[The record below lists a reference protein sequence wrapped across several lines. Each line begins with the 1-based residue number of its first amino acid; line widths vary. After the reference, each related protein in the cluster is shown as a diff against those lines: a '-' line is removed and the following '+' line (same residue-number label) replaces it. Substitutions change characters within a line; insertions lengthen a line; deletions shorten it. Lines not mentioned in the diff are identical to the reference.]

1 MPNDQL
7 ALKVFSQKIS
17 ESEVS
22 KMVDQVIAIIAKQ
35 SGRLETEVRKEF
47 QGIQVGEDLAD
58 QIINELKKASQILG
72 NKSFNIGADLFKGIF
87 DAKGVEEEINK
98 VVKTFE
104 DKIGAL
110 THLKDQIGD
119 DKIFANMLN
128 NIDTDQLDELIKKT
142 RQLIELEQERN
153 SLSGTDKAKVTRQ
166 IKALDKELSASIG
179 QIKIDFNVDTGKI
192 NEANEALSKYNVS
205 QEEALK
211 KAKELSKQRNV
222 SSSYIDK
229 DNIDDIK
236 DMVAYMQR
244 YIELVKQA
252 GGSEDEALKKL
263 RSEVGASN
271 VRRLTGASGDSGYS
285 DYKDEIQGVR
295 TEVSKLK
302 QEAREIGTGGQLF
315 DESELKKQ
323 QQELNNVRES
333 LTKANAQLDEMNQ
346 KYSEQSNLINELE
359 NKLKALE
366 GLNDPKVIES
376 DEYKKIT
383 EELIEAK
390 NRASEL
396 QNELD
401 NTRETVQS
409 LSRSLDS
416 YNTNELIPKEYLD
429 NADNLI
435 DSLHK
440 KINNL
445 ESSLNET
452 EQSFESLSNQLNN
465 LQQDNSSLTE
475 QVSQQKQI
483 IEVQEEQISSLKRQ
497 VTEIEELKNNYN
509 ELLSIISKLESVQ
522 RKAESAIK
530 NTDEIKAFKDAT
542 ERVNWNEGIN
552 APEGFVNFDYL
563 EKAKQK
569 LEEVGDR
576 YEKNIKAA
584 VYYHQYL
591 EKGGTER
598 IFDSSGKDVTDRLT
612 SIYSKMESYI
622 GKIGDIDQE
631 NAVKILRNVNQ
642 TLIARREE
650 AKQLKTKI
658 SLLDKE
664 SEKLEEIENLQS
676 RVSSSSS
683 KSSSEDKSEQDNQD
697 ETTPQTSPIPDS
709 SKLVVDQKELQGAMS
724 ATEQQARE
732 TAQAIENVGVSGA
745 NQDKTQAEIEET
757 KADVQQLGNEA
768 KETKQN
774 LEDLG
779 KTDVN
784 PDIKGGTTT
793 SGDATPQQDPSSII
807 SEQQALENL
816 KKAINSV
823 TIAIAQKNEA
833 IQAEEIQMDHSV
845 NEEIAKLKELENK
858 LTAIRTEFQ
867 NGILSRGKNTG
878 TGTGDGTNV
887 EGNVNIDENN
897 NTADVVLDPKLSDTF
912 KTDANNLLDDVKI
925 EKDVDLKPTYEAG
938 KFKEEAERIL
948 TFENVEKEVAF
959 KVGDLDTSGITGTAS
974 TVTSPVSENVTSDN
988 VIEEQNKDLEEQQ
1001 RLYNNII
1008 RLLTEYLS
1016 LQDRINSGNR
1026 NIASGDFIYSNDI
1039 RKQTGKVSQ
1048 RAVKDQLNNYLNTS
1062 KNENGV
1068 YNDDSIKRTKE
1079 QLAAYVANF
1088 DNAEKAAEIFGNKN
1102 KEVFNEIIQMI
1113 NDAKVSLDAY
1123 NKAQL
1128 EIDVVNDQLVKLN
1141 KLQSGE
1147 KLTFGQL
1154 WGLEKVVKTDGLEA
1168 GLKYITDELGVKIP
1182 EAAKKAESALAEVK
1196 DELNKPQQ
1204 QQVTS
1209 VEDQT
1214 GNNQEGKKSGVI
1226 QVPIEPLIDQTSW
1239 EKEIDRILNLIGT
1252 KKIKIEPDMTSEE
1265 WNTLKNYIDNISKQI
1280 INMKPANND
1289 SDLPSDLSS
1298 SYKNS
1303 EKYIKELYSLEE
1315 KIAQAKEKNSEK
1327 DLKQIANYEA
1337 EKKQLEELIQLE
1349 KDYRSNS
1356 KFSDIYTSKNDDY
1369 LSKLQST
1376 LSQEYEAN
1384 RKAFETTLQSSMSDI
1399 MDNAYKDNEAFDNV
1413 QNLKKV
1419 NDLLDQ
1425 QKNKWQEIQDI
1436 RVKISSLDP
1445 VDDVNEISNLNS
1457 QKANLEQEL
1466 SGIQKEIDAYDTL
1479 NAKKKQSNE
1488 LDKITSNADKQ
1499 VNANA
1504 LERINKLQKEYVNN
1518 LKEQS
1523 RVALEIAKY
1532 PINDAERSDEDTE
1545 KLTKYQKELNDLTN
1559 EQSKLIEK
1567 INKALTEEQS
1577 KSEKISK
1584 ALKSLNESA
1593 NINVSDIGRTTNID
1607 DAYKSALRIND
1618 ALNKTEN
1625 SMNILRKEGKGDIFE
1640 GAFSAAESD
1649 IRELNTQL
1657 ASGTIGLTQYNSKIS
1672 EIKRN
1677 LATQKN
1683 AIAIVDD
1690 VQISNIDETRNV
1702 LDQYIKE
1709 ITNGTVEN
1717 TKFNEGTK
1725 TLSGTFKNA
1734 RGEIQ
1739 NVSTSIK
1746 TLSDGTS
1753 VVVKSFGTAQKE
1765 VSSFSKWMDELSGK
1779 FRNLSTYLLS
1789 FVGFYEVFGAFRQGI
1804 QYVREFDTALTE
1816 MRKVSNETIST
1827 LKEFQQASFDIA
1839 DSVGATAGVIQ
1850 NSTADW
1856 MRLGES
1862 LEEASK
1868 SAEVSNILL
1877 NVSEFEDISSATDA
1891 LVSMSQAYQDLDKID
1906 IVDKMNNI
1914 GNKYSIATDG
1924 IATALQDS
1932 ASALVTAGNDIDEAI
1947 ALITAGNAVVQDP
1960 NSVGAGLRTISLRL
1974 TGTEAA
1980 KEELE
1985 SLGEDTEGYA
1995 ETVSKLRDTI
2005 MSATKVAANGFEGFD
2020 ILDENGN
2027 YKSTYEIL
2035 QGIADI
2041 YEQIVETDK
2050 QFGTNNANLLLETLA
2065 GKNRANIAASIL
2077 QNPEMLRSVYE
2088 DSQTSEGSAQQELDA
2103 YLDSIEGEY
2112 LPYLYRNI

>member
-22 KMVDQVIAIIAKQ
+22 KMVDQVIAIISKQ
-35 SGRLETEVRKEF
+35 SGRLESEVRKEF

-58 QIINELKKASQILG
+58 QIISELKKASQILG

-87 DAKGVEEEINK
+87 DAKGVEDEINK

-104 DKIGAL
+104 NKIGAL

-119 DKIFANMLN
+119 DKIFANMMN
-128 NIDTDQLDELIKKT
+128 NIDTDQLDELINKT

-153 SLSGTDKAKVTRQ
+153 NLSGTDKAKVTRQ
-166 IKALDKELSASIG
+166 IKALDRELSASIG

-236 DMVAYMQR
+236 DMIAYMQR

-366 GLNDPKVIES
+366 GINNPKVIETE
-376 DEYKKIT
+376 EYKNIIS
-383 EELIEAK
+383 ELETAK
-390 NRASEL
+390 NKASEF
-396 QNELD
+396 QNEMDEL
-401 NTRETVQS
+401 RQTVEVLKSS
-409 LSRSLDS
+409 LSS
-416 YNTNELIPKEYLD
+416 YNTGDVVPRQDLENANRVIDNLSNKINELEI
-429 NADNLI
+429 
-435 DSLHK
+435 SLT
-440 KINNL
+440 
-445 ESSLNET
+445 ET
-452 EQSFESLSNQLNN
+452 KNKFTSLSEEVTK
-465 LQQDNSSLTE
+465 LQQDKSDLSGQL
-475 QVSQQKQI
+475 SQQKEI
-483 IEVQEEQISSLKRQ
+483 NAAQEEQISNSQKIK
-497 VTEIEELKNNYN
+497 IEL
-509 ELLSIISKLESVQ
+509 
-522 RKAESAIK
+522 
-530 NTDEIKAFKDAT
+530 DEIKKKYQDLTNSIKEMEDVQSRYMSLLDKFGQAEAFNKAMRNVDY
-542 ERVNWNEGIN
+542 NEGRN
-552 APEGFVNFDYL
+552 TPEGFVNFDYL
-563 EKAKQK
+563 DKAKQK
-569 LEEVGDR
+569 LQETGNA
-576 YEKNIKAA
+576 YEKATKAA
-584 VYYHQYL
+584 VYYYQYL
-591 EKGGTER
+591 QKGGTEK
-598 IFDSSGKDVTDRLT
+598 IFNKDGKDISDELISLYKEMSSLADDKTGQISYESINKTVREYANELRLAREEQSREKDLINQKNKELKETLSLEKNIAKTKQESKKAEEQTKDTTVKSSGKR
-612 SIYSKMESYI
+612 KMSREESVGFSTYRQ
-622 GKIGDIDQE
+622 KEQQ
-631 NAVKILRNVNQ
+631 VNQ
-642 TLIARREE
+642 
-650 AKQLKTKI
+650 K
-658 SLLDKE
+658 
-664 SEKLEEIENLQS
+664 
-676 RVSSSSS
+676 
-683 KSSSEDKSEQDNQD
+683 
-697 ETTPQTSPIPDS
+697 DS
-709 SKLVVDQKELQGAMS
+709 SDTS
-724 ATEQQARE
+724 
-732 TAQAIENVGVSGA
+732 
-745 NQDKTQAEIEET
+745 
-757 KADVQQLGNEA
+757 QQL
-768 KETKQN
+768 
-774 LEDLG
+774 
-779 KTDVN
+779 
-784 PDIKGGTTT
+784 
-793 SGDATPQQDPSSII
+793 PQDSSSII

-816 KKAINSV
+816 EKAINSV
-823 TIAIAQKNEA
+823 TIAIAQKNQA
-833 IQAEEIQMDHSV
+833 IQAEEVQMDYSV

-858 LTAIRTEFQ
+858 LTVIRTEFQ
-867 NGILSRGKNTG
+867 NGILSRKNTG
-878 TGTGDGTNV
+878 TGNEANV
-887 EGNVNIDENN
+887 EGNINTDENN
-897 NTADVVLDPKLSDTF
+897 NITADVTLNPKLSDTF
-912 KTDANNLLDDVKI
+912 KADANNLLDDVNL
-925 EKDVDLKPTYEAG
+925 EKDVNLKPTYEAG
-938 KFKEEAERIL
+938 KFKEDAERIL
-948 TFENVEKEVAF
+948 AFENVEKEVNL

-974 TVTSPVSENVTSDN
+974 TITSPVSENVANDN
-988 VIEEQNKDLEEQQ
+988 VIEDQNKRLEEQETI
-1001 RLYNNII
+1001 YNNII

-1016 LQDRINSGNR
+1016 LQDRINSGNK
-1026 NIASGDFIYSNDI
+1026 NIVDGSYIDPDDI

-1048 RAVKDQLNNYLNTS
+1048 RAVKDKLNEYLSMSEMSES
-1062 KNENGV
+1062 KGGIYSDATISSV
-1068 YNDDSIKRTKE
+1068 KE
-1079 QLAAYVANF
+1079 ELAAYVANLN
-1088 DNAEKAAEIFGNKN
+1088 NAEKASEIFGNKN
-1102 KEVFNEIIQMI
+1102 KELFDEITQMI
-1113 NDAKVSLDAY
+1113 NESRVSLDAFE
-1123 NKAQL
+1123 NAQSNL
-1128 EIDVVNDQLVKLN
+1128 NTANLNISELTNGQKLDPDKFIN
-1141 KLQSGE
+1141 FENIL
-1147 KLTFGQL
+1147 
-1154 WGLEKVVKTDGLEA
+1154 KTDGLEA

-1182 EAAKKAESALAEVK
+1182 EAAKKAESALNDVDKKLRDDEVK
-1196 DELNKPQQ
+1196 DNKPF
-1204 QQVTS
+1204 T
-1209 VEDQT
+1209 
-1214 GNNQEGKKSGVI
+1214 I
-1226 QVPIEPLIDQTSW
+1226 QVDPEINSQTWLDAIDHIIS
-1239 EKEIDRILNLIGT
+1239 LIGT
-1252 KKIKIEPDMTSEE
+1252 RRIKVEPDISEE
-1265 WNTLKNYIDNISKQI
+1265 WNNFKTFVDQISNQVINLKINGNVENVTTDDSGNKTQKQSSYT
-1280 INMKPANND
+1280 KNND
-1289 SDLPSDLSS
+1289 
-1298 SYKNS
+1298 NS
-1303 EKYIKELYSLEE
+1303 EEIK
-1315 KIAQAKEKNSEK
+1315 
-1327 DLKQIANYEA
+1327 
-1337 EKKQLEELIQLE
+1337 
-1349 KDYRSNS
+1349 R
-1356 KFSDIYTSKNDDY
+1356 
-1369 LSKLQST
+1369 
-1376 LSQEYEAN
+1376 
-1384 RKAFETTLQSSMSDI
+1384 
-1399 MDNAYKDNEAFDNV
+1399 
-1413 QNLKKV
+1413 V

-1425 QKNKWQEIQDI
+1425 QRNKWQEIQDI

-1445 VDDVNEISNLNS
+1445 VNDANEISNLNS
-1457 QKANLEQEL
+1457 QKTNLEQEL

-1499 VNANA
+1499 VNANT

-1518 LKEQS
+1518 LKEQN

-1545 KLTKYQKELNDLTN
+1545 KLVNYQKELNDLTN

-1567 INKALTEEQS
+1567 INKALTEEES
-1577 KSEKISK
+1577 KSKNISK
-1584 ALKSLNESA
+1584 ALDSLKEASKTD
-1593 NINVSDIGRTTNID
+1593 VSDIGRVTNID

-1640 GAFSAAESD
+1640 EAFSAAESD
-1649 IRELNTQL
+1649 IRELNIQL
-1657 ASGTIGLTQYNSKIS
+1657 TSGTIGLTQYNSKIS

-1702 LDQYIKE
+1702 LDHYINE
-1709 ITNGTVEN
+1709 VTRGTVEN

-1746 TLSDGTS
+1746 TLSDGTN
-1753 VVVKSFGTAQKE
+1753 VVVKSFGTAQEE
-1765 VSSFSKWMDELSGK
+1765 VSSFSKWMDELGGK

-1789 FVGFYEVFGAFRQGI
+1789 FVGFYEVWGAFRQGVT
-1804 QYVREFDTALTE
+1804 YVKEFDSALTE
-1816 MRKVSNETIST
+1816 MRKVSNETVST

-1914 GNKYSIATDG
+1914 GNNYSIATDG

-1960 NSVGAGLRTISLRL
+1960 NSVGAGKLMP
-1974 TGTEAA
+1974 EH
-1980 KEELE
+1980 
-1985 SLGEDTEGYA
+1985 
-1995 ETVSKLRDTI
+1995 TVMYGCL
-2005 MSATKVAANGFEGFD
+2005 F
-2020 ILDENGN
+2020 L
-2027 YKSTYEIL
+2027 
-2035 QGIADI
+2035 
-2041 YEQIVETDK
+2041 
-2050 QFGTNNANLLLETLA
+2050 
-2065 GKNRANIAASIL
+2065 
-2077 QNPEMLRSVYE
+2077 
-2088 DSQTSEGSAQQELDA
+2088 
-2103 YLDSIEGEY
+2103 
-2112 LPYLYRNI
+2112 

>member
-22 KMVDQVIAIIAKQ
+22 KMVDQVIAIISKQ
-35 SGRLETEVRKEF
+35 SGRLESEVRKEF

-58 QIINELKKASQILG
+58 QIISELKKASQILG

-87 DAKGVEEEINK
+87 DAKGVEDEINK

-104 DKIGAL
+104 NKIGAL

-119 DKIFANMLN
+119 DKIFANMMN
-128 NIDTDQLDELIKKT
+128 NIDTDQLDELINKT

-153 SLSGTDKAKVTRQ
+153 NLSGTDKAKVTRQ
-166 IKALDKELSASIG
+166 IKALDRELSASIG

-205 QEEALK
+205 QGEALK

-263 RSEVGASN
+263 RSEVDASN

-302 QEAREIGTGGQLF
+302 QEVREIGTGGQLF

-376 DEYKKIT
+376 DEYKRIT
-383 EELIEAK
+383 EELTEAK

-401 NTRETVQS
+401 NTREIVQS

-452 EQSFESLSNQLNN
+452 EQSFENLSSQLNN

-483 IEVQEEQISSLKRQ
+483 IEAQEEQISSLKRQ
-497 VTEIEELKNNYN
+497 VTEVEELKNNYN

-522 RKAESAIK
+522 NRAESAIENADK
-530 NTDEIKAFKDAT
+530 IKAFKDAT

-591 EKGGTER
+591 GKGGTER
-598 IFDSSGKDVTDRLT
+598 IFDSSGKDVTKRLT

-622 GKIGDIDQE
+622 SKIGDIDHE
-631 NAVKILRNVNQ
+631 NAVKILNNVNQ

-650 AKQLKTKI
+650 AKQLETKI
-658 SLLDKE
+658 SLLDEE
-664 SEKLEEIENLQS
+664 SEKLEEIENIQS
-676 RVSSSSS
+676 KVNSSSS
-683 KSSSEDKSEQDNQD
+683 KLSSEDKIEQDNQD
-697 ETTPQTSPIPDS
+697 KTTSPTFPISDT
-709 SKLVVDQKELQGAMS
+709 SKLVANQKELQGAMS

-774 LEDLG
+774 LENLG

-784 PDIKGGTTT
+784 PDIKDGTIP
-793 SGDATPQQDPSSII
+793 SGDMKDETPQRDSSSII
-807 SEQQALENL
+807 SEQQALESL
-816 KKAINSV
+816 EKAINSV
-823 TIAIAQKNEA
+823 TIAITQKNQA
-833 IQAEEIQMDHSV
+833 IQAEEVQMDHSV

-858 LTAIRTEFQ
+858 LTVIRTEFQ
-867 NGILSRGKNTG
+867 NGILSRKNTG
-878 TGTGDGTNV
+878 TGNEVNV
-887 EGNVNIDENN
+887 EGNINTNENN
-897 NTADVVLDPKLSDTF
+897 NITADVTLNPKLSDTF
-912 KTDANNLLDDVKI
+912 KTDANNLLDDVNL
-925 EKDVDLKPTYEAG
+925 EKDVNLKPTYDAD
-938 KFKEEAERIL
+938 KFRSDAERLLAFVDID
-948 TFENVEKEVAF
+948 KEVDL
-959 KVGDLDTSGITGTAS
+959 KVGKNFEDRKDFDKVELSLIS
-974 TVTSPVSENVTSDN
+974 TETTSDN
-988 VIEEQNKDLEEQQ
+988 VIGEQNNDLEEQQ
-1001 RLYNNII
+1001 FLYNNII
-1008 RLLTEYLS
+1008 RLLNDYNS
-1016 LQDRINSGNR
+1016 LLDKIKSGNKD
-1026 NIASGDFIYSNDI
+1026 IVDDTFINSNDI

-1048 RAVKDQLNNYLNTS
+1048 KSIKDQFNNYLTVS
-1062 KNENGV
+1062 ENEYGV
-1068 YNDDSIKRTKE
+1068 YNNKLIDSAKK

-1088 DNAEKAAEIFGNKN
+1088 NDAEKAAEIFGKKN
-1102 KEVFNEIIQMI
+1102 KDLFNEISQMI
-1113 NDAKVSLDAY
+1113 DRARVSQEAY
-1123 NKAQL
+1123 NQSQL
-1128 EIDVVNDQLVKLN
+1128 DINIVENQVKKLN
-1141 KLQSGE
+1141 KLQGNE
-1147 KLTFGQL
+1147 TLTNGQV
-1154 WGLEKVVKTDGLEA
+1154 WNIEKVLNTEGLDSA
-1168 GLKYITDELGVKIP
+1168 IKYITDGLGIKIP
-1182 EAAKKAESALAEVK
+1182 EAAKKAEAALNDIDNEVK
-1196 DELNKPQQ
+1196 DTQSKDNKSFTI
-1204 QQVTS
+1204 QVDP
-1209 VEDQT
+1209 EI
-1214 GNNQEGKKSGVI
+1214 NNQTW
-1226 QVPIEPLIDQTSW
+1226 IEAVDHIIS
-1239 EKEIDRILNLIGT
+1239 LIGT
-1252 KKIKIEPDMTSEE
+1252 KRIKVEPDISEE
-1265 WNTLKNYIDNISKQI
+1265 WNNFKTFVDQISNQVINLKINGDVENVTTEPASGDETKKQ
-1280 INMKPANND
+1280 
-1289 SDLPSDLSS
+1289 SS
-1298 SYKNS
+1298 SIKSNDNS
-1303 EKYIKELYSLEE
+1303 EEI
-1315 KIAQAKEKNSEK
+1315 
-1327 DLKQIANYEA
+1327 
-1337 EKKQLEELIQLE
+1337 
-1349 KDYRSNS
+1349 
-1356 KFSDIYTSKNDDY
+1356 
-1369 LSKLQST
+1369 
-1376 LSQEYEAN
+1376 
-1384 RKAFETTLQSSMSDI
+1384 
-1399 MDNAYKDNEAFDNV
+1399 
-1413 QNLKKV
+1413 KKV

-1425 QKNKWQEIQDI
+1425 QRNKWQEIQDI

-1445 VDDVNEISNLNS
+1445 VDDANEISNLNS

-1499 VNANA
+1499 VNANT

-1567 INKALTEEQS
+1567 INKALTEEES
-1577 KSEKISK
+1577 KSKNISK
-1584 ALKSLNESA
+1584 ALDSLKEASKTD
-1593 NINVSDIGRTTNID
+1593 VSDIGRTINID

-1657 ASGTIGLTQYNSKIS
+1657 TNGTIGLTQYNSKIS

-1683 AIAIVDD
+1683 TIAIVDD

-1746 TLSDGTS
+1746 TLSDGTN

-1765 VSSFSKWMDELSGK
+1765 ISSFSKWMDELSGK

-1789 FVGFYEVFGAFRQGI
+1789 FVGFYEVWGAFRQGI
-1804 QYVREFDTALTE
+1804 TYVKEFDSALTE
-1816 MRKVSNETIST
+1816 MRKVSNETVST

-1839 DSVGATAGVIQ
+1839 DNVGATAGVIQ

-1856 MRLGES
+1856 MRKLS
-1862 LEEASK
+1862 L
-1868 SAEVSNILL
+1868 VPLYGNI
-1877 NVSEFEDISSATDA
+1877 
-1891 LVSMSQAYQDLDKID
+1891 
-1906 IVDKMNNI
+1906 
-1914 GNKYSIATDG
+1914 
-1924 IATALQDS
+1924 
-1932 ASALVTAGNDIDEAI
+1932 
-1947 ALITAGNAVVQDP
+1947 
-1960 NSVGAGLRTISLRL
+1960 
-1974 TGTEAA
+1974 
-1980 KEELE
+1980 
-1985 SLGEDTEGYA
+1985 
-1995 ETVSKLRDTI
+1995 
-2005 MSATKVAANGFEGFD
+2005 
-2020 ILDENGN
+2020 
-2027 YKSTYEIL
+2027 
-2035 QGIADI
+2035 
-2041 YEQIVETDK
+2041 
-2050 QFGTNNANLLLETLA
+2050 
-2065 GKNRANIAASIL
+2065 
-2077 QNPEMLRSVYE
+2077 
-2088 DSQTSEGSAQQELDA
+2088 
-2103 YLDSIEGEY
+2103 
-2112 LPYLYRNI
+2112 

>member
-22 KMVDQVIAIIAKQ
+22 KMVDQVIAIISKQ
-35 SGRLETEVRKEF
+35 SGRLESEVRKEF

-58 QIINELKKASQILG
+58 QIISELKKASQILG

-87 DAKGVEEEINK
+87 DAKGVEDEINK

-104 DKIGAL
+104 NKIGAL

-119 DKIFANMLN
+119 DKIFANMMN
-128 NIDTDQLDELIKKT
+128 NIDTDQLDELINKT

-153 SLSGTDKAKVTRQ
+153 NLSGTDKAKVTRQ
-166 IKALDKELSASIG
+166 IKALDRELSASIG

-376 DEYKKIT
+376 DEYKRIT
-383 EELIEAK
+383 EELTEAK

-401 NTRETVQS
+401 NTREIVQS

-452 EQSFESLSNQLNN
+452 EQSFENLSSQLNN

-483 IEVQEEQISSLKRQ
+483 IEAQEEQISSLKRQ
-497 VTEIEELKNNYN
+497 VTEVEELKNNYN

-522 RKAESAIK
+522 KKAESAIK
-530 NTDEIKAFKDAT
+530 NADEIKAFKDAT

-650 AKQLKTKI
+650 AKQLETKI
-658 SLLDKE
+658 SLLDEE
-664 SEKLEEIENLQS
+664 SEKLEEIENIQS
-676 RVSSSSS
+676 KVNSSSS
-683 KSSSEDKSEQDNQD
+683 KISSEDKIEQDNQD
-697 ETTPQTSPIPDS
+697 KTTSPTPPISDT
-709 SKLVVDQKELQGAMS
+709 SKLVANQKELQGAMS

-779 KTDVN
+779 KTDAN
-784 PDIKGGTTT
+784 PDIKDGTIP
-793 SGDATPQQDPSSII
+793 SGDMKDETPQRDSSSII

-816 KKAINSV
+816 EKAINSV
-823 TIAIAQKNEA
+823 TIAITQKNQA
-833 IQAEEIQMDHSV
+833 IQAEEVQMDHSV

-858 LTAIRTEFQ
+858 LTVIRTEFQ
-867 NGILSRGKNTG
+867 NGILSRKNTG
-878 TGTGDGTNV
+878 TGNEVNV
-887 EGNVNIDENN
+887 EGNINTDENN
-897 NTADVVLDPKLSDTF
+897 NITADVTLNPKLSDTF
-912 KTDANNLLDDVKI
+912 KADANNLLDDVNL
-925 EKDVDLKPTYEAG
+925 EKDVNLKPTYDAD
-938 KFKEEAERIL
+938 KFRSDAERL
-948 TFENVEKEVAF
+948 LAFVDVDKEVDL
-959 KVGDLDTSGITGTAS
+959 KVGKNFEDRNDFDKVEPSLIS
-974 TVTSPVSENVTSDN
+974 TETTSDN
-988 VIEEQNKDLEEQQ
+988 VIEEQNKDIEEQQ
-1001 RLYNNII
+1001 FLYNNII
-1008 RLLTEYLS
+1008 RLLNDYNS
-1016 LQDRINSGNR
+1016 LLDKIKSGNKD
-1026 NIASGDFIYSNDI
+1026 IVDDTFINSNDI

-1048 RAVKDQLNNYLNTS
+1048 KSIKDQFNNYLTVS
-1062 KNENGV
+1062 ENEYGV
-1068 YNDDSIKRTKE
+1068 YNNKLIDSAKK

-1088 DNAEKAAEIFGNKN
+1088 NDAEKAAEIFGKKN
-1102 KEVFNEIIQMI
+1102 KDLFNEISQMI
-1113 NDAKVSLDAY
+1113 DRARVSQEAY
-1123 NKAQL
+1123 NQSQL
-1128 EIDVVNDQLVKLN
+1128 DINIVENQVKKLN
-1141 KLQSGE
+1141 KLQGNE
-1147 KLTFGQL
+1147 TLTNGQV
-1154 WGLEKVVKTDGLEA
+1154 WNIEKVLNTEGLDSA
-1168 GLKYITDELGVKIP
+1168 IKYITDGLGIKIP
-1182 EAAKKAESALAEVK
+1182 EAAKKAEAALNDIDNEVK
-1196 DELNKPQQ
+1196 DTQSKDNKSFTI
-1204 QQVTS
+1204 QVDP
-1209 VEDQT
+1209 EI
-1214 GNNQEGKKSGVI
+1214 NNQTW
-1226 QVPIEPLIDQTSW
+1226 IEAVDHIIS
-1239 EKEIDRILNLIGT
+1239 LIGT
-1252 KKIKIEPDMTSEE
+1252 KRIKVEPDISEE
-1265 WNTLKNYIDNISKQI
+1265 WNNFKTFVDQISNQVINLKINGDVENVTTEPASGDETKKQ
-1280 INMKPANND
+1280 
-1289 SDLPSDLSS
+1289 SS
-1298 SYKNS
+1298 SIKSNDNS
-1303 EKYIKELYSLEE
+1303 EEI
-1315 KIAQAKEKNSEK
+1315 
-1327 DLKQIANYEA
+1327 
-1337 EKKQLEELIQLE
+1337 
-1349 KDYRSNS
+1349 
-1356 KFSDIYTSKNDDY
+1356 
-1369 LSKLQST
+1369 
-1376 LSQEYEAN
+1376 
-1384 RKAFETTLQSSMSDI
+1384 
-1399 MDNAYKDNEAFDNV
+1399 
-1413 QNLKKV
+1413 KKV

-1425 QKNKWQEIQDI
+1425 QRNKWQEIQDI

-1445 VDDVNEISNLNS
+1445 VDDANEISNLNS

-1499 VNANA
+1499 VNANT

-1567 INKALTEEQS
+1567 INKALTEEES
-1577 KSEKISK
+1577 KSKNISK
-1584 ALKSLNESA
+1584 ALDSLKEASKTD
-1593 NINVSDIGRTTNID
+1593 VSDIGRVTNID

-1625 SMNILRKEGKGDIFE
+1625 AMNILRKQGSGDIFE

-1649 IRELNTQL
+1649 IAELNTQL
-1657 ASGTIGLTQYNSKIS
+1657 TNGTIGLTQYNSKIS
-1672 EIKRN
+1672 EIKKN

-1690 VQISNIDETRNV
+1690 VQISNVDETRIV
-1702 LDQYIKE
+1702 LDHYINE
-1709 ITNGTVEN
+1709 VTRGTVEN

-1746 TLSDGTS
+1746 TLSDGTN
-1753 VVVKSFGTAQKE
+1753 VVVKSFGTAQEE
-1765 VSSFSKWMDELSGK
+1765 VSSFSKWMDELGGK

-1789 FVGFYEVFGAFRQGI
+1789 FVGFYEVWGAFRQGVT
-1804 QYVREFDTALTE
+1804 YVKEFDSALTE
-1816 MRKVSNETIST
+1816 MRKVSNETVST

-1914 GNKYSIATDG
+1914 G
-1924 IATALQDS
+1924 
-1932 ASALVTAGNDIDEAI
+1932 
-1947 ALITAGNAVVQDP
+1947 
-1960 NSVGAGLRTISLRL
+1960 
-1974 TGTEAA
+1974 
-1980 KEELE
+1980 
-1985 SLGEDTEGYA
+1985 
-1995 ETVSKLRDTI
+1995 
-2005 MSATKVAANGFEGFD
+2005 M
-2020 ILDENGN
+2020 
-2027 YKSTYEIL
+2027 
-2035 QGIADI
+2035 
-2041 YEQIVETDK
+2041 
-2050 QFGTNNANLLLETLA
+2050 
-2065 GKNRANIAASIL
+2065 
-2077 QNPEMLRSVYE
+2077 
-2088 DSQTSEGSAQQELDA
+2088 
-2103 YLDSIEGEY
+2103 
-2112 LPYLYRNI
+2112 

>member
-22 KMVDQVIAIIAKQ
+22 KMVDQVIAIISKQ
-35 SGRLETEVRKEF
+35 SGRLESEVRKEF

-58 QIINELKKASQILG
+58 QIISELKKASQILG

-87 DAKGVEEEINK
+87 DAKGVEDEINK

-104 DKIGAL
+104 NKIGAL

-119 DKIFANMLN
+119 DKIFANMMN
-128 NIDTDQLDELIKKT
+128 NIDTDQLDELINKT

-153 SLSGTDKAKVTRQ
+153 NLSGTDKAKVTRQ
-166 IKALDKELSASIG
+166 IKALDRELSASIG

-376 DEYKKIT
+376 DEYKRIT
-383 EELIEAK
+383 EELTEAK

-401 NTRETVQS
+401 NTREIVQS

-429 NADNLI
+429 NADNFI

-452 EQSFESLSNQLNN
+452 EQSFENLSSQLNN

-483 IEVQEEQISSLKRQ
+483 IEAQEEQISSLKRQ
-497 VTEIEELKNNYN
+497 VTEVEELKNNYN

-522 RKAESAIK
+522 KKAESAIK
-530 NTDEIKAFKDAT
+530 NADEIKAFKDAT

-650 AKQLKTKI
+650 AKQLETKI
-658 SLLDKE
+658 SLLDEE
-664 SEKLEEIENLQS
+664 SEKLEEIENIQS
-676 RVSSSSS
+676 KVNSSSS
-683 KSSSEDKSEQDNQD
+683 KLSSEDKIEQDNQD
-697 ETTPQTSPIPDS
+697 KTTSPTPPISDT
-709 SKLVVDQKELQGAMS
+709 SKLVANQKELQGAMS

-779 KTDVN
+779 KTDAN
-784 PDIKGGTTT
+784 PDIKDGTIP
-793 SGDATPQQDPSSII
+793 SGDMKDETPQRDSSSII

-816 KKAINSV
+816 EKAINSV
-823 TIAIAQKNEA
+823 TIAITQKNQA
-833 IQAEEIQMDHSV
+833 IQAEEVQMDHSV

-858 LTAIRTEFQ
+858 LTVIRTEFQ
-867 NGILSRGKNTG
+867 NGILSRKNTG
-878 TGTGDGTNV
+878 TGNEVNV
-887 EGNVNIDENN
+887 EGNINTDENN
-897 NTADVVLDPKLSDTF
+897 NITADVTLNPKLSDTF
-912 KTDANNLLDDVKI
+912 KADANNLLDDVNL
-925 EKDVDLKPTYEAG
+925 EKDVNLKPTYDAD
-938 KFKEEAERIL
+938 KFRSDAERL
-948 TFENVEKEVAF
+948 LAFVDVDKEVDL
-959 KVGDLDTSGITGTAS
+959 KVGKNFEDRNDFDKVEPSLIS
-974 TVTSPVSENVTSDN
+974 TETTSDN
-988 VIEEQNKDLEEQQ
+988 VIEEQNKDIEEQQ
-1001 RLYNNII
+1001 FLYNNII
-1008 RLLTEYLS
+1008 RLLNDYNS
-1016 LQDRINSGNR
+1016 LLDKIKSGNKD
-1026 NIASGDFIYSNDI
+1026 IVDDTFINSNDI

-1048 RAVKDQLNNYLNTS
+1048 KSIKDQFNNYLTVS
-1062 KNENGV
+1062 ENEYGV
-1068 YNDDSIKRTKE
+1068 YNNKLIDSAKK

-1088 DNAEKAAEIFGNKN
+1088 NDAEKAAEIFGKKN
-1102 KEVFNEIIQMI
+1102 KDLFNEISQMI
-1113 NDAKVSLDAY
+1113 DRARVSQEAY
-1123 NKAQL
+1123 NQSQL
-1128 EIDVVNDQLVKLN
+1128 DINIVENQVKKLN
-1141 KLQSGE
+1141 KLQGNE
-1147 KLTFGQL
+1147 TLTNGQV
-1154 WGLEKVVKTDGLEA
+1154 WNIEKVLNTEGLDSA
-1168 GLKYITDELGVKIP
+1168 IKYITDGLGIKIP
-1182 EAAKKAESALAEVK
+1182 EAAKKAEAALNDIDNEVK
-1196 DELNKPQQ
+1196 DTQSKDNKSFTI
-1204 QQVTS
+1204 QVDP
-1209 VEDQT
+1209 EI
-1214 GNNQEGKKSGVI
+1214 NNQTW
-1226 QVPIEPLIDQTSW
+1226 IEAVDHIIS
-1239 EKEIDRILNLIGT
+1239 LIGT
-1252 KKIKIEPDMTSEE
+1252 KRIKVEPDISEE
-1265 WNTLKNYIDNISKQI
+1265 WNNFKTFVDKISNQI
-1280 INMKPANND
+1280 IHLNINGNVNNNSND
-1289 SDLPSDLSS
+1289 NTGNDNNKRSSSVLPSDLSS

-1327 DLKQIANYEA
+1327 DLKQISAYEA
-1337 EKKQLEELIQLE
+1337 EKKQLEELIRLE
-1349 KDYRSNS
+1349 EDFRLND
-1356 KFSDIYTSKNDDY
+1356 KFNGIDTSKNDDS
-1369 LSKLQST
+1369 LNKLQST
-1376 LSQEYEAN
+1376 LLQEYEAN
-1384 RKAFETTLQSSMSDI
+1384 RKAFETALQSSMSDI
-1399 MDNAYKDNEAFDNV
+1399 MDNAYKDNEAFDNA
-1413 QNLKKV
+1413 QKLKEA
-1419 NDLLDQ
+1419 NDLLSQ
-1425 QKNKWQEIQDI
+1425 QRNIWQEIQNI
-1436 RVKISSLDP
+1436 RVEISSLDP
-1445 VDDVNEISNLNS
+1445 VNDANEISNLNS
-1457 QKANLEQEL
+1457 QKTNLEQEL
-1466 SGIQKEIDAYDTL
+1466 SGIQKEIDSYDTL

-1499 VNANA
+1499 VNANT

-1518 LKEQS
+1518 LKEQN

-1532 PINDAERSDEDTE
+1532 PINDVERSDEDTE
-1545 KLTKYQKELNDLTN
+1545 KLVNYQKELNDLTN

-1567 INKALTEEQS
+1567 INKALTEEES
-1577 KSEKISK
+1577 KSKNISK
-1584 ALKSLNESA
+1584 ALDSLKEASKTD
-1593 NINVSDIGRTTNID
+1593 VSDIGRVTNID

-1625 SMNILRKEGKGDIFE
+1625 AMNILRKQGSGDIFE

-1657 ASGTIGLTQYNSKIS
+1657 TSGTVGLTQYNSKIS

-1709 ITNGTVEN
+1709 ITNGAVEN

-1746 TLSDGTS
+1746 TLSDGTN

-1765 VSSFSKWMDELSGK
+1765 ISSFSKWMDELGGK

-1789 FVGFYEVFGAFRQGI
+1789 FVGFYEVWGAFRQGVT
-1804 QYVREFDTALTE
+1804 YVKEFDSALTE
-1816 MRKVSNETIST
+1816 MRKVSNETVST

-1914 GNKYSIATDG
+1914 GNNYSIATDG

-2005 MSATKVAANGFEGFD
+2005 MSATKVAANSFEGFD
-2020 ILDENGN
+2020 ILDENGKRYCR
-2027 YKSTYEIL
+2027 YK
-2035 QGIADI
+2035 
-2041 YEQIVETDK
+2041 
-2050 QFGTNNANLLLETLA
+2050 TNLTEPT
-2065 GKNRANIAASIL
+2065 G
-2077 QNPEMLRSVYE
+2077 V
-2088 DSQTSEGSAQQELDA
+2088 
-2103 YLDSIEGEY
+2103 
-2112 LPYLYRNI
+2112 